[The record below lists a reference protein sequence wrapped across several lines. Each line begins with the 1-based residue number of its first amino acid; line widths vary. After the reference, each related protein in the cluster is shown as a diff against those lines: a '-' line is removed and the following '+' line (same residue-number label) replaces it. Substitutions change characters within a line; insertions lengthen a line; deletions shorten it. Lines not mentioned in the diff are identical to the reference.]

1 MVNSTNGNIELITLI
16 ETIADNKFI
25 LGDRLVE
32 VGVSGPDLEAT
43 LAAIAMAQSE
53 LGHARLLYNWGTNL
67 KSGKGSKKEVKEQTG
82 KAFGSIVQI
91 GEWIQLIAG
100 LYSMNTALN
109 ILITALTS
117 HQKGSEIELQFNK
130 LAREQLE
137 HILYSKNWAL
147 KLLNDGG
154 SIPARFGRAF
164 KLCEQEIITWLK
176 QVENNSV
183 LIENEILP
191 VNSNL
196 VNSYK
201 EALIPRLRDGEIIN
215 VR

>member
-67 KSGKGSKKEVKEQTG
+67 KSGKGSKKEVKDQTG

-164 KLCEQEIITWLK
+164 KLCELEIITWLK

-215 VR
+215 AR

>member
-1 MVNSTNGNIELITLI
+1 MVNSTNANIELITLI

>member
-1 MVNSTNGNIELITLI
+1 MVDSTNGNIELITLI

>member
-1 MVNSTNGNIELITLI
+1 MVNSTNGNTELINLI
-16 ETIADNKFI
+16 ETISDNKFI

-32 VGVSGPDLEAT
+32 VGVSGPDLEGT

-82 KAFGSIVQI
+82 KAFDSIVQI

-109 ILITALTS
+109 TLITALTS
-117 HQKGSEIELQFNK
+117 HNKGSEIELQFNK
-130 LAREQLE
+130 LEREQLE

-164 KLCEQEIITWLK
+164 KLCEQEVITWLK
-176 QVENNSV
+176 QVENNRV

-191 VNSNL
+191 ENSNL

-201 EALIPRLRDGEIIN
+201 EALIPRLRDEEIIN
-215 VR
+215 AR

>member
-1 MVNSTNGNIELITLI
+1 
-16 ETIADNKFI
+16 
-25 LGDRLVE
+25 
-32 VGVSGPDLEAT
+32 
-43 LAAIAMAQSE
+43 
-53 LGHARLLYNWGTNL
+53 L
-67 KSGKGSKKEVKEQTG
+67 KSGKGSKKEVREQTG

-201 EALIPRLRDGEIIN
+201 GALIPRLRDGEIIN

>member
-53 LGHARLLYNWGTNL
+53 LGHARLLYTWGTNL
-67 KSGKGSKKEVKEQTG
+67 KSGKGRKKEVKEQTG

-117 HQKGSEIELQFNK
+117 HQKGNEIELQFNK

-164 KLCEQEIITWLK
+164 KLCEQEITTWLK

-215 VR
+215 AR

>member
-1 MVNSTNGNIELITLI
+1 MVNSTNGNTELITLI
-16 ETIADNKFI
+16 ETIADNKFV

-82 KAFGSIVQI
+82 KAFDSIVQI

-109 ILITALTS
+109 ILINALTS
-117 HQKGSEIELQFNK
+117 QQKGSEIELQFNK

-147 KLLNDGG
+147 KLLNDEG

-164 KLCEQEIITWLK
+164 KLCEQEVITWLK

-191 VNSNL
+191 ENSNL

-201 EALIPRLRDGEIIN
+201 DALIPRLRDEEIIN
-215 VR
+215 AR

>member
-1 MVNSTNGNIELITLI
+1 MVNSTNGNTELITLI

-32 VGVSGPDLEAT
+32 VGISGPDLEGT

-53 LGHARLLYNWGTNL
+53 LGHARLLYNWGMSL
-67 KSGKGSKKEVKEQTG
+67 KSGKGSKKEVKVQTG
-82 KAFGSIVQI
+82 KAFDSIVQI

-100 LYSMNTALN
+100 LYTMNTAFN
-109 ILITALTS
+109 TLITALTS
-117 HQKGSEIELQFNK
+117 RQKGSEIELQFNK

-154 SIPARFGRAF
+154 SIPVRFGRAF
-164 KLCEQEIITWLK
+164 KLCEQEVITWLK

-201 EALIPRLRDGEIIN
+201 EALIPRLRDEEIIN
-215 VR
+215 AR

>member
-1 MVNSTNGNIELITLI
+1 MMNSTKVNAELITLI

-32 VGVSGPDLEAT
+32 VGVSGPNLEGT

-53 LGHARLLYNWGTNL
+53 LGHARLLYNWGESL
-67 KSGKGSKKEVKEQTG
+67 KSGKGNKKDVKEQTG
-82 KAFGSIVQI
+82 KAFASIVQI
-91 GEWIQLIAG
+91 EEWIALIAG
-100 LYSMNTALN
+100 LYSMNTALCT
-109 ILITALTS
+109 LIASLTS

-130 LAREQLE
+130 LAREQEE

-154 SIPARFGRAF
+154 SIPVRFGWAF
-164 KLCEQEIITWLK
+164 KHCESEVITWLK
-176 QVENNSV
+176 QVENNRV
-183 LIENEILP
+183 LIENDILP

-196 VNSYK
+196 VDSYMQ
-201 EALIPRLRDGEIIN
+201 ALIPSIRNEGIIN
-215 VR
+215 AR

>member
-109 ILITALTS
+109 ILINALIS

-137 HILYSKNWAL
+137 HILYSKNWAI
-147 KLLNDGG
+147 KLLYDGC

-191 VNSNL
+191 INSNL

-215 VR
+215 AR

>member
-1 MVNSTNGNIELITLI
+1 MVNSTNGNTELITLI

-32 VGVSGPDLEAT
+32 VGVSGPDLEGT

-82 KAFGSIVQI
+82 KAFDSIVQI

-100 LYSMNTALN
+100 LYSMNTALHT
-109 ILITALTS
+109 LITALTS

-164 KLCEQEIITWLK
+164 KLCEQEVITWLK

-196 VNSYK
+196 VISYK
-201 EALIPRLRDGEIIN
+201 EALIPRLRDEEIIN
-215 VR
+215 AR

>member
-183 LIENEILP
+183 LIENEVLP

-215 VR
+215 AR

>member
-1 MVNSTNGNIELITLI
+1 MMNYTKVNAELITLI

-32 VGVSGPDLEAT
+32 VGVSGPNLEGT

-53 LGHARLLYNWGTNL
+53 LGHARLLYNWGESL
-67 KSGKGSKKEVKEQTG
+67 KSGKGNKKDVKEQTG
-82 KAFGSIVQI
+82 KAFDSIVQI
-91 GEWIQLIAG
+91 EEWIQLIAG

-117 HQKGSEIELQFNK
+117 HQRGSEIELQFNK

-201 EALIPRLRDGEIIN
+201 EALIPRLRDEEIIN
-215 VR
+215 AR

>member
-1 MVNSTNGNIELITLI
+1 MNSTKVNAELITLI

-32 VGVSGPDLEAT
+32 VGVSGPDLEGT

-67 KSGKGSKKEVKEQTG
+67 KNGKGSKKELKEQTG
-82 KAFGSIVQI
+82 KAFESIVQI

-100 LYSMNTALN
+100 LYSMNTALHT
-109 ILITALTS
+109 LITALTR

-147 KLLNDGG
+147 KLLNDRG

-164 KLCEQEIITWLK
+164 KLCEQEVITWLK

-191 VNSNL
+191 ANSNL

-201 EALIPRLRDGEIIN
+201 DALIPRLRDEVIIN
-215 VR
+215 GH